1 MKALFLIHMLIVL
14 SLTLC
19 CTKSENM
26 IIDDSCCDHLSH
38 NENCDTVPHKYEL
51 FWQEPF
57 HPKPGRSTSTVP
69 FLINDILITS
79 YLASDGDYSIIH
91 AFNALTGEF
100 LWKWDDFQFS
110 KEFLADNNTKG
121 IYNNKVLLSFVNSIY
136 YIDPITGFTNL
147 ATLKTPDSILTNTD
161 ISLIGEYLYYGGRS
175 TDHTEFRTSLY
186 RRSLSNPDMFE
197 EIYTHEDTTEV
208 KLRFSLPVLFIDQA
222 LDSILVFIGSGFH
235 HTLPNKDKTG
245 YYAFNLTKRE
255 FVWAK
260 EYIPG
265 GGLHAPPLVINNKV
279 YVIPLPNI
287 IACLDANTGD
297 LLWEYN
303 ISEPG
308 QFYPGDMIFE
318 EGVLLAV
325 NNRGYIFAL
334 DPETGAIFWKNQI
347 SEWGSGPVKMEAHK
361 GILYI
366 PSGSLGCQLSAWD
379 VHTGENYWC
388 EYSVNAICKPD
399 CFISSSG
406 LTIDKERGLLY
417 TTDGYDILC
426 IKTIR

>member
-1 MKALFLIHMLIVL
+1 MNLLQLVL
-14 SLTLC
+14 GISIILSCSKSKDIQPDKLC
-19 CTKSENM
+19 CDLNNK
-26 IIDDSCCDHLSH
+26 
-38 NENCDTVPHKYEL
+38 NEICDTVPYKYEL
-51 FWQEPF
+51 VWKNSF
-57 HPKPGRSTSTVP
+57 HPFPGRSTSTVP
-69 FLINDILITS
+69 FLVNDILITS
-79 YLASDGDYSIIH
+79 YLAQDGDYSIIH
-91 AFNALTGEF
+91 AYNAQTGHFIWE
-100 LWKWDDFQFS
+100 WEDFIFG
-110 KEFLADNNTKG
+110 KEFLHDNFTKV
-121 IYNNKVLLSFVNSIY
+121 ISNENLLLSFKNSIY
-136 YIDPITGFTNL
+136 ALDPGNGQSIWGQV
-147 ATLKTPDSILTNTD
+147 KTPDSILTNPC
-161 ISLIGEYLYYGGRS
+161 ISLINDYIYFGGRS
-175 TDHTEFRTSLY
+175 TDDTEFRTSLY
-186 RRSLSNPDMFE
+186 RRSVSNPHVLE
-197 EIYTHEDTTEV
+197 EIFRHEDTTEV
-208 KLRFSLPVLFIDQA
+208 KLRFSLPTLFIDQSF
-222 LDSILVFIGSGFH
+222 DSILIFIGPGFH
-235 HTLPNKDKTG
+235 RTLQNKDKTG
-245 YYAFNLTKRE
+245 YYAYNLTKRE